1 MFATDQNETDT
12 GLTMDPQ
19 VHYLPLT
26 PGLFSI
32 LVILFAGL
40 IILVQLRILR
50 YAYMRLGIGPGAAL
64 LLLFGS
70 LIGSYFNIPIAFLP
84 GHSMR
89 SGEIVDFYGMRYVVP
104 LATSWPGTVLAVN
117 VGGAVIPTVMSTYLV
132 LRYHLWFKAA
142 LAVVIIAA
150 VIHMMAT
157 PVRGVGIAVP
167 VFAPV
172 LVTAILAFILSREY
186 AAPLAYV
193 GGSMGTLIGAD
204 LLNLDKI
211 SGLGAPVASIGGAG
225 TFDGIFLTGI
235 LAVLLA
241 GIAAP
246 SRPRSVW

>member
-1 MFATDQNETDT
+1 
-12 GLTMDPQ
+12 MDSE

-32 LVILFAGL
+32 LVVLFAGL
-40 IILVQLRILR
+40 VILVQLRILR

-70 LIGSYFNIPIAFLP
+70 LIGSYFNIPIAVLP
-84 GHSMR
+84 ETHVR
-89 SGEIVDFYGMRYVVP
+89 SNEVVDFFGMRYVVP
-104 LATSWPGTVLAVN
+104 LVAQWPGTVLAVN
-117 VGGAVIPTVMSTYLV
+117 IGGAVIPTLMSAYLV
-132 LRYHLWFKAA
+132 IRYQLWLRAT
-142 LAVVIIAA
+142 LAVIAIA
-150 VIHMMAT
+150 FVIHSMAT
-157 PVRGVGIAVP
+157 PVHGLGIAVP

-172 LVTAILAFILSREY
+172 VATAILAFILSREY
-186 AAPLAYV
+186 APPLAYI

-241 GIAAP
+241 GIASP
-246 SRPRSVW
+246 SRLRPAR

>member
-1 MFATDQNETDT
+1 MHS
-12 GLTMDPQ
+12 Q
-19 VHYLPLT
+19 VHYLPMT

-32 LVILFAGL
+32 LVVLFAGL
-40 IILVQLRILR
+40 VILVQLRILR

-70 LIGSYFNIPIAFLP
+70 LIGSYFNIPIAVLP
-84 GHSMR
+84 ETHVR
-89 SGEIVDFYGMRYVVP
+89 SNEVVDFFGMRYIVPTVVQ
-104 LATSWPGTVLAVN
+104 WPGTVLAVN
-117 VGGAVIPTVMSTYLV
+117 IGGAVIPTLMSAYLV
-132 LRYHLWFKAA
+132 IRYQLWLRAT
-142 LAVVIIAA
+142 LAVIAIA
-150 VIHMMAT
+150 FVIHSMAT
-157 PVRGVGIAVP
+157 PVHGLGIAVP

-172 LVTAILAFILSREY
+172 VATAILAFILSREY
-186 AAPLAYV
+186 APPLAYI

-241 GIAAP
+241 GIASP
-246 SRPRSVW
+246 TRMRPARY